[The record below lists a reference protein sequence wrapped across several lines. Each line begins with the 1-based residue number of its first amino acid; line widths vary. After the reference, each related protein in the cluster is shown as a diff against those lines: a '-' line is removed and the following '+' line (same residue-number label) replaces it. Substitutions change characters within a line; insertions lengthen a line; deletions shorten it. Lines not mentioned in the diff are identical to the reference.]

1 MAQDRKDI
9 RGTSQ
14 DNLVQDF
21 FEPLKNVPPEL
32 KRSEGTDIQ
41 EIREE
46 QFPLSLRESK
56 LRPKQ
61 LYYRGTL
68 PPAGFIGIGMV
79 GTRRPNSSA
88 RELCRRLVR
97 SLQGTKAVVVSG
109 LAQGIDSYC
118 HEAALEAGI
127 PTVAVIAQGL
137 EAPLTGDRR
146 ILAQRIVEAGG
157 AILTE
162 YPGDAPSYR
171 GTFPARNRIISGLS
185 QAIVLVQSKTKG
197 GALIT
202 ADYCLQEEK
211 LLLAVPGDFDSEVSS
226 GPNLYLD
233 QGKAKAIF
241 KPESLPLAAGIP
253 MDQPM
258 TGANQKMATASLSG
272 LAQLGCQLSEEA
284 VDVFKR
290 FKGFRKTFSEIQKDC
305 NFKTGNILAILT
317 ELEIAGLVETRDNF
331 QFYFSGSN

>member
-1 MAQDRKDI
+1 MHKDNFFDFDDAKITTHEIKRNEGKDI
-9 RGTSQ
+9 
-14 DNLVQDF
+14 L
-21 FEPLKNVPPEL
+21 
-32 KRSEGTDIQ
+32 
-41 EIREE
+41 EIREDK
-46 QFPLSLRESK
+46 FPLMLRESR

-68 PPAGFIGIGMV
+68 PPAGYIGVGMV
-79 GTRRPNSSA
+79 GTRRPSSSA

-118 HEAALEAGI
+118 HEAALDAGI

-137 EAPLTGDRR
+137 EAPLSGDRKV
-146 ILAQRIVEAGG
+146 LAQRIIDAGG
-157 AILTE
+157 TIVTE

-171 GTFPARNRIISGLS
+171 GTFPARNRIISGMS
-185 QAIVLVQSKTKG
+185 RAIVLVQSKTKG

-202 ADYCLQEEK
+202 ADYCLQEGK

-233 QGKAKAIF
+233 QGKARSVF
-241 KPESLPLAAGIP
+241 RPESLPLVAGISKDLSLDGKSP
-253 MDQPM
+253 A
-258 TGANQKMATASLSG
+258 GATISLSG
-272 LAQLGCQLSEEA
+272 LTQVGCQLSQDATEL
-284 VDVFKR
+284 FKR
-290 FKGFRKTFSEIQKDC
+290 FKGFRKTFSEIQDEC